1 MPGGLSTKLAIRL
14 WNLLELIE
22 EGIKLSDIPERLGI
36 TRRVLSEDIKKLR
49 NLGIE
54 VKYSKASGCY
64 KASWPENIVNLK
76 FSPQEFFFI
85 YYCLKNLADEDP
97 NLKQVSS
104 KLELKLSDESE
115 PVYDCGPAYGI
126 SNNITEEISDLLRT
140 LSLAVTKKLKVVFF
154 YRNLNGN
161 SDIRIVHPYKLIH
174 TPVSWYLAAYC
185 EERKAF
191 RNFKLARI
199 SQLKTLSDHFRKKP
213 FSLKEHLGDA
223 FWLQHNPAKS
233 DNPHKIEILFTGEAA
248 ESIKEYKFHK
258 SQTFNVTP
266 DGTLVR
272 WELSYL
278 GEFASWL
285 LQWLGSFIIIEDN
298 DLKKIIEY
306 KIRKGYENLNIK
318 NKS

>member
-1 MPGGLSTKLAIRL
+1 MSAGFSTKLVIRL

-22 EGIKLSDIPERLGI
+22 AGVKLSDMPEHLGV
-36 TRRVLSEDIKKLR
+36 TRRVLTEDIKKLR

-54 VKYSKASGCY
+54 IKYSKSSECY

-85 YYCLKNLADEDP
+85 YYCLKNLASDDSG
-97 NLKQVSS
+97 LDHISS

-126 SNNITEEISDLLRT
+126 SNNITEEISVLLRT
-140 LSLAVTKKLKVVFF
+140 LSLAITKKIKVVFF

-161 SDIRIVHPYKLIH
+161 SDIRIIHPYKLIH
-174 TPVSWYLAAYC
+174 TPVSWYLTGYC

-199 SQLKTLSDHFRKKP
+199 SQLKTLSDHFRKKH

-223 FWLQHNPAKS
+223 FWLQHNPTKS

-248 ESIKEYKFHK
+248 ESIKEYKFHT
-258 SQTFNVTP
+258 SQTFEVTP

-272 WELSYL
+272 WQLSYL

-285 LQWLGSFIIIEDN
+285 LQWLGSFKIIEDN
-298 DLKKIIEY
+298 ELKKIIEY
-306 KIRKGYENLNIK
+306 KVTKGQQLLQ
-318 NKS
+318 